1 MKKSRRVNKRKKYT
15 RRFRVRLR
23 RSTKTRKNNHKNA
36 VMKGGLRID
45 DCKNIGLN
53 YAYRFSSSN
62 YVDHINLLRRYM
74 FGTKLQEDAW
84 MDLLRL
90 CLNKGI
96 LVYILTSGNKVGIIR
111 MLQLA
116 ALDRY
121 ITEVLCTHPEFPVNP
136 LNRGDS
142 PTHNFHGQD
151 KYEVITAI
159 VSELGLT
166 VNSEEPIGYFLDDD
180 EGNFEH
186 SKMCPSII
194 PVSVLSEGTVPPDF
208 NDGKDLK
215 ENDIYKLNVN
225 DLKMTAIDDPEADFN
240 FTPLDKI
247 TQITE
252 AVNSGS
258 VRILFLDFDKTLQI
272 HNAAIPFHIERIV
285 DTFSTISQ
293 NSLKKS
299 FRINETAQLI

>member
-1 MKKSRRVNKRKKYT
+1 
-15 RRFRVRLR
+15 
-23 RSTKTRKNNHKNA
+23 
-36 VMKGGLRID
+36 
-45 DCKNIGLN
+45 
-53 YAYRFSSSN
+53 
-62 YVDHINLLRRYM
+62 
-74 FGTKLQEDAW
+74 
-84 MDLLRL
+84 
-90 CLNKGI
+90 
-96 LVYILTSGNKVGIIR
+96 VYILTSGNKVGIIR